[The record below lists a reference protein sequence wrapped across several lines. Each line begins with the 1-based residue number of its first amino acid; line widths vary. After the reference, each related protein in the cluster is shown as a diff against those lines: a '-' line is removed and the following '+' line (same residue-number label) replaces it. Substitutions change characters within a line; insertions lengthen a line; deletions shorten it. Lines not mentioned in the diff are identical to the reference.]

1 MAFEVRPRS
10 NISHGGKTEKI
21 IYCLKVHT
29 SNDFEEFPPAYTE
42 YKTSLSL
49 IVGTYRALLP
59 SRSLRRRQA
68 ERGEGQLVF
77 SFSQVDLAGK
87 HGDHQ
92 DDGEAGEQPRILDQ
106 EEDDLGGHS
115 LLPLCDGVHLRKLRG
130 GGARPDV

>member
-49 IVGTYRALLP
+49 IVGTYRAASSLP
-59 SRSLRRRQA
+59 EPQA
-68 ERGEGQLVF
+68 ERG
-77 SFSQVDLAGK
+77 
-87 HGDHQ
+87 
-92 DDGEAGEQPRILDQ
+92 
-106 EEDDLGGHS
+106 
-115 LLPLCDGVHLRKLRG
+115 
-130 GGARPDV
+130 GGAAGLFNLPG